1 MKRITISLI
10 LILKTLKSSKF
21 TIRSRKS
28 GVRINADGS
37 NKVDNNA
44 TSLILK
50 TSSLMCKSIN
60 AAQVLIKYN
69 EFDDNK

>member
-10 LILKTLKSSKF
+10 LILKTLKNNKF

-28 GVRINADGS
+28 GVGINANDS

-50 TSSLMCKSIN
+50 TSSSICKSIN
-60 AAQVLIKYN
+60 AAQVLVKYN